1 VIGHFK
7 SERSLGNAIYFAE
20 EIPACIVEKGF
31 AVRKEEL
38 KIAYLGRINGG
49 VIDLGEP
56 TAIFVPCVQRGSI
69 PGPPERRANLET
81 SMSASAVRLWILRSR
96 RQQAVA
102 RSIRWFAY
110 CSYCQIVSAC
120 INNLACASC
129 AWRSWW
135 WLAS

>member
-49 VIDLGEP
+49 VIDLGE
-56 TAIFVPCVQRGSI
+56 TSGIERVPHATGGGIRG
-69 PGPPERRANLET
+69 ANRDFC
-81 SMSASAVRLWILRSR
+81 AVRPAGFDSRPTGAACQFGDFDVCFRSTPVDL
-96 RQQAVA
+96 AVA
-102 RSIRWFAY
+102 PATGRCPFNSL
-110 CSYCQIVSAC
+110 VC
-120 INNLACASC
+120 IL
-129 AWRSWW
+129 
-135 WLAS
+135 